1 MRRSVRPRIA
11 IVAAAFG
18 AALVVLSAQEND
30 VELRTVIGCL
40 SQDGNTWTLV
50 QATPG
55 EPTRLAFT
63 SREEL
68 DSSRV
73 KPLGSLT
80 YRLLGVQEFDIAPHL
95 GHKVQAKGL
104 RISGTGRLG
113 LNVTSFQHLD
123 PVCE

>member
-1 MRRSVRPRIA
+1 MKRSVHPRIA

-18 AALVVLSAQEND
+18 ATLVVLSTQEDD

-40 SQDGNTWTLV
+40 SQDGNTWTLA
-50 QATPG
+50 QTPPG

-68 DSSRV
+68 DAFRV

-80 YRLLGVQEFDIAPHL
+80 YRLLGVQESDVAPHL

-104 RISGTGRLG
+104 RISRAGKLG